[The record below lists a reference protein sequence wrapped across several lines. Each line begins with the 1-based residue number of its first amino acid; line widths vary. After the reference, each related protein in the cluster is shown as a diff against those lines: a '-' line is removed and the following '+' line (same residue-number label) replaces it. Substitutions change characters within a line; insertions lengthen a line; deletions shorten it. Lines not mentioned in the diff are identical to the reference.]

1 MAAASSDDFRTLPQ
15 QLSSCKAAVKHARI
29 KRSLAK
35 TPEDWNKWDKALT
48 KHANRLTWLESKQVK
63 AEAATG

>member
-1 MAAASSDDFRTLPQ
+1 MAADDFRTLPQ

-35 TPEDWNKWDKALT
+35 TDADWRKWDTELSVAEGE
-48 KHANRLTWLESKQVK
+48 LEAVQAKMGVAF
-63 AEAATG
+63 AEVG